1 MNRDIAAAAPPTL
14 SFIGAGRAASALAVA
29 AHEAGYDVVAIHG
42 RNSDRARALAQA
54 VGARA
59 VPSPFA
65 AASAADLTVVAVPDA
80 AVPGVAATLAASGAS
95 LAGRGLVHT
104 AAMLGSD
111 ALAAARL
118 TGVSTGVLHPLQA
131 LAGAQSASLLRGA
144 YFRLE
149 GSGQL
154 RGHLD
159 ALVAALGGHVIDVP
173 VEARVAYH
181 AAAVLAGNAPLALLA
196 RAQSVLESAGIDAA
210 AAHAALAALLHGAA
224 TNAMRAG
231 AREALTGPV
240 ARGDAPAIAAHLE
253 ALEADVAAYD
263 LYAALARE
271 TAELAGRDAAELGL
285 GDGGAR
291 RTQIRRVA

>member
-1 MNRDIAAAAPPTL
+1 MNRDIAAAAPPSL

-29 AHEAGYDVVAIHG
+29 AHEAGYHVVAING
-42 RNSDRARALAQA
+42 RNSDRGRVLALA

-65 AASAADLTVVAVPDA
+65 AASAADLTIVAVPDG
-80 AVPGVAATLAASGAS
+80 AVRGVAATLAASGAA

-104 AAMLGSD
+104 AAMLSSD

-131 LAGAQSASLLRGA
+131 LAGAESASLLRGA

-149 GSGQL
+149 GTGRL
-154 RGHLD
+154 RGQLD

-173 VEARVAYH
+173 PEGRVAYH

-196 RAQSVLESAGIDAA
+196 RAQSVLESAGVDAA
-210 AAHAALAALLHGAA
+210 AAHAALAALLQGAA

-231 AREALTGPV
+231 ARDALTGPI
-240 ARGDAPAIAAHLE
+240 ARGDAAAIAAHLA
-253 ALEADVAAYD
+253 ALEADAAAYD
-263 LYAALARE
+263 LYAALARA
-271 TAELAGRDAAELGL
+271 TAELAGRDADELGL

-291 RTQIRRVA
+291 RPQIRRVA

>member
-1 MNRDIAAAAPPTL
+1 MNRDIAAAAPPSL
-14 SFIGAGRAASALAVA
+14 SFIGAGRAASALAAA
-29 AHEAGYDVVAIHG
+29 AHETGYNVVAIHG
-42 RNSDRARALAQA
+42 RNADKARVLALA
-54 VGARA
+54 VGATA
-59 VPSPFA
+59 VRSPFA
-65 AASAADLTVVAVPDA
+65 AARAADLTIVAVPDS
-80 AVPGVAATLAASGAS
+80 AVRGVAATLAASGAA

-131 LAGAQSASLLRGA
+131 LSGTDSASLLRGA

-149 GSGQL
+149 GVGRLRGQL
-154 RGHLD
+154 E
-159 ALVAALGGHVIDVP
+159 ALVAALGGQVIDVP
-173 VEARVAYH
+173 PEGRVAYH

-196 RAQSVLESAGIDAA
+196 RAQSVLESAGVDAA

-231 AREALTGPV
+231 ARAALTGPV
-240 ARGDAPAIAAHLE
+240 ARGDATAIAAHLD
-253 ALEADVAAYD
+253 ALEADAAAYD
-263 LYAALARE
+263 LYTTLARE

-285 GDGGAR
+285 GDGRAR
-291 RTQIRRVA
+291 RPRIRRVA

>member
-1 MNRDIAAAAPPTL
+1 MNRDIAAAAPPSP
-14 SFIGAGRAASALAVA
+14 SFIGAGRAASALAMA
-29 AHEAGYDVVAIHG
+29 AKQAGYRVVAING
-42 RNSDRARALAQA
+42 RNSARTQALAHT
-54 VGARA
+54 VDARA
-59 VPSPFA
+59 VATPFA
-65 AASAADLTVVAVPDA
+65 AASAADLIVVAVPDGA
-80 AVPGVAATLAASGAS
+80 IPGVAATLAASGAS

-104 AAMLGSD
+104 AAMLSSD

-131 LAGAQSASLLRGA
+131 LAGADSARLLRGA
-144 YFRLE
+144 YFRVE
-149 GSGQL
+149 GTGRL
-154 RGHLD
+154 REQLD

-173 VEARVAYH
+173 PEGRVAYH

-196 RAQSVLESAGIDAA
+196 RAQSVLESAGVAA
-210 AAHAALAALLHGAA
+210 ATAHAALTALLHGAA
-224 TNAMRAG
+224 TNAMRSG
-231 AREALTGPV
+231 AHEALTGPV

-253 ALEADVAAYD
+253 ALEDDAAAYD